1 MNAVATHPRFWGELR
16 KMRGQ
21 LLALAAI
28 MLFLLW
34 VEVPE
39 SLRGIAGYEP
49 LHSLLEI
56 FAIVVSGL
64 IFATAWNAQAHKAS
78 GSLLLLAYTFLGVAL
93 LDFSHLMSFKGM
105 PDYVTPSDPEKA
117 INFWLAARLLAAVSL
132 LLVAALPWK
141 PLRQPMHRYLLLL
154 GVMSFVGLAHVLF
167 LFYPTA
173 IPRTFIAGTGLTAL
187 KVHME
192 YGLIGLHLLA
202 AGFLIWRQ
210 QSALGP
216 HATGLLGAVLT
227 MAMSE
232 LFFTMYANVAD
243 LFNLAGHV
251 YKVIAYQFLYQS
263 IFVATVQRPYQALD
277 AVQNSLKA
285 TLDAIPDMVF
295 EMELNGTY
303 YSYHTPQI
311 DQLGIPVSTL
321 IGKNVRDVMPEAS
334 TNTVLAALQE
344 AMDKGR
350 SSGYLVKLRLR
361 DGWRW
366 FELSAARKAVEG
378 NAEPRI
384 IVLTRDIT
392 ERMESEQQLKLL
404 GTAMADL
411 NDIVLIT
418 EAEPL
423 QDEGPRIVF
432 VNDAFERRTG
442 YTREEVLGKTPRIL
456 QGPHTDREVLNQ
468 IRQRLKQWKPIH
480 AELINY
486 SKSGEEFWV
495 ELTIAP
501 IADSTGWF
509 THWVS
514 VQRDVTERVLAKNAL
529 QASLQHT
536 QAILD
541 NMADGVVTIGPD
553 GLVRTFNK
561 AASAMFGY
569 TAEEVVGH
577 NVSLLMPEPHRSQHD
592 SYLEHYRSTGEERI
606 LGKPRELEGKRKD
619 GSTFPLSLSVSQ
631 TSHLGQA
638 TFIGLVRDITQ
649 RRSDE
654 EEIRRLAF
662 YDGLTGLPNRRLLA
676 DHLRHALAAS
686 SRSGLYGAV
695 MFLDLDHFKQVNDTR
710 GHPVGDDLLR
720 QVAARLQMAVREGD
734 TVARLGGDEFVLVLE
749 NLSAHHHEA
758 AARAEVVA
766 NKVLQLLAEPCRLQ
780 GKPHVATTSVG
791 IALFIENSKSY
802 DDLLKEA
809 DAALYQAKAAGRN
822 TFCFFDPAMQ
832 AKAVERSQMEEEIRG
847 GLSRHEFV
855 LFYQLQVD
863 RQGNSLGVEALIR
876 WQHPQRGLVS
886 PAHFIP
892 LAEETGLILP
902 LGQWVLETACQQL
915 AHWANDP
922 EAAHLTIAVNV
933 SAAQFAQTDFVAKV
947 EHALTLSKAPP
958 ERLKLE
964 LTESTLAANV
974 EDLVLKMTALRQ
986 RGVSFSLDDFGTGY
1000 SSLAYLKRLPL
1011 QQLKIDQGFV
1021 RDLLTDPN
1029 DATIASTIVS
1039 LGHSLG
1045 LKVIAEGVENE
1056 GQRQA
1061 LAGMGCDA
1069 YQGYYFGKPVP
1080 AKDLQA
1086 GLLHTRV
1093 PA

>member
-1 MNAVATHPRFWGELR
+1 MNAVAPQPGLWGDVR
-16 KMRGQ
+16 TIRSQ
-21 LLALAAI
+21 LLALLAG

-34 VEVPE
+34 VEVPD

-56 FAIVVSGL
+56 VSIVVSGL
-64 IFATAWNAQAHKAS
+64 IFATIWNAQAHKTS
-78 GSLLLLAYTFLGVAL
+78 GSMPLLAYTFLGVAL
-93 LDFSHLMSFKGM
+93 LDFSHMMSFKGM
-105 PDYVTPSDPEKA
+105 PAYVTPSDPEKA

-132 LLVAALPWK
+132 VLVAALPWK
-141 PLRQPMHRYLLLL
+141 PLHRPLQRFGLMA
-154 GVMSFVGLAHVLF
+154 GVLAFVVLAHWAF

-173 IPRTFIAGTGLTAL
+173 IPRTFIAGSGLTIL
-187 KVHME
+187 KIRLE
-192 YGLIGLHLLA
+192 FGLIGLHLVA
-202 AGFLIWRQ
+202 AACLLRRQ
-210 QSALGP
+210 RTEPGP
-216 HATGLLGAVLT
+216 HATALLGAVLT

-232 LFFTMYANVAD
+232 LFFTMYANVTD

-251 YKVIAYQFLYQS
+251 YKVIAYLFLYQS

-277 AVQNSLKA
+277 TVQNSLKA
-285 TLDAIPDMVF
+285 TLEAVPDMIF

-303 YSYHTPQI
+303 HSYHTPQI
-311 DQLGIPVSTL
+311 DLLGIPPSTL
-321 IGKNVRDVMPEAS
+321 VGKNVRDVMPQAAA
-334 TNTVLAALQE
+334 NTVLAALQE

-366 FELSAARKAVEG
+366 FELSAARKAVETG
-378 NAEPRI
+378 APQRL
-384 IVLTRDIT
+384 IVLTREVT

-423 QDEGPRIVF
+423 HGEGPRIVF
-432 VNDAFERRTG
+432 VNDAFERKTG
-442 YTREEVLGKTPRIL
+442 YTRAEVLGQTPRLL
-456 QGPHTDREVLNQ
+456 QGPNTDRAVLDQ
-468 IRQRLKQWKPIH
+468 IRHSLQHWQPVH

-495 ELTIAP
+495 ELNIAP
-501 IADSTGWF
+501 IADSTGWY

-514 VQRDVTERVLAKNAL
+514 VQRDITERMRAKNAL
-529 QASLQHT
+529 RASLQHT

-569 TAEEVVGH
+569 TVDEVVGQ

-592 SYLEHYRSTGEERI
+592 GYLAHYRHTGEERVI
-606 LGKPRELEGKRKD
+606 GRPRELEGRRKD
-619 GSTFPLSLSVSQ
+619 GSTFPMNLSVSQ
-631 TSHLGQA
+631 TIHLGEA

-695 MFLDLDHFKQVNDTR
+695 MFLDLDHFKQVNDTQ
-710 GHPVGDDLLR
+710 GHAVGDDLLQ
-720 QVAARLQMAVREGD
+720 QVAQRLQMAVREGD

-749 NLSAHHHEA
+749 NLSAHHQEA
-758 AARAEVVA
+758 ATRAEAVA
-766 NKVLQLLAEPCRLQ
+766 HKVLQLLAEPCSLQ
-780 GKPHVATTSVG
+780 GKPHMATTSVG
-791 IALFIENSKSY
+791 IALFVENSKSY

-832 AKAVERSQMEEEIRG
+832 AKAVERNQMEEDIRR
-847 GLSRHEFV
+847 GLQAQEFV
-855 LFYQLQVD
+855 LYYQLQVD
-863 RQGNSLGVEALIR
+863 ALGRSLGVEALIR
-876 WQHPQRGLVS
+876 WHHPQRGLIS

-892 LAEETGLILP
+892 LAEDTGLILP

-915 AHWANDP
+915 QRWAQNP
-922 EAAHLTIAVNV
+922 ATAHLSIAVNV
-933 SAAQFAQTDFVAKV
+933 SAAQFAQADFVAQV
-947 EHALTLSKAPP
+947 ERTLQRSGAPAG
-958 ERLKLE
+958 RLELE
-964 LTESTLAANV
+964 LTESTLAANM
-974 EDLVLKMTALRQ
+974 EDLVLKMNALRAH
-986 RGVSFSLDDFGTGY
+986 GVSFSLDDFGTGY

-1029 DATIASTIVS
+1029 DATIANTIIS

-1045 LKVIAEGVENE
+1045 LRVIAEGVETD
-1056 GQRQA
+1056 GQHLA
-1061 LAGMGCDA
+1061 LADMGCDV
-1069 YQGYYFGKPVP
+1069 YQGYYFGKPQPVAAVEEALRWQHLP
-1080 AKDLQA
+1080 A
-1086 GLLHTRV
+1086 
-1093 PA
+1093 